1 VSENPTSEPAAA
13 APEMSLGQSLVAA
26 IVVLVVAIGIPVTAT
41 VLIGGF
47 SMATAGVIG
56 ALFGLLLAVKSGWRR
71 ALQLLPVLLV
81 STVLGALTVGTPW
94 WAALLA
100 AIGFAAG
107 IASRVGLL
115 APFALIGMAA
125 ACMHRLDELGSLA
138 TLVLWLCVAALWAIA
153 VARWLRIPP
162 VVAGRAVPGRIA
174 IAGGVVLALVAGTA
188 ALLGQRSGDPLGYWM
203 PVLVFVLV
211 LPTPGMRWSAYARE
225 KVYGTAAGVAIGF
238 VLAWIEPP
246 PVWTIALALMA
257 AVLML
262 AVHEPVWL
270 GAIFTTLALVLL
282 LAPRGEVAGASETR
296 FVALIVAVC
305 LVMIG
310 AALLVWW
317 ARRHPAPRAELQL
330 AAALIDPDREPAS

>member
-1 VSENPTSEPAAA
+1 
-13 APEMSLGQSLVAA
+13 MAA
-26 IVVLVVAIGIPVTAT
+26 IVVLVVAIGIPVAAT
-41 VLIGGF
+41 VLIGGVQ
-47 SMATAGVIG
+47 MTIAGVIG

-81 STVLGALTVGTPW
+81 STVLAALTVGTPW
-94 WAALLA
+94 WAAVLA
-100 AIGFAAG
+100 AIGLAAG

-138 TLVLWLCVAALWAIA
+138 PLVLWLCVAALWAIA
-153 VARWLRIPP
+153 VARWLGIPREI
-162 VVAGRAVPGRIA
+162 AGRVVPGRIA
-174 IAGGVVLALVAGTA
+174 IAGGVVLALVVGIA
-188 ALLGQRSGDPLGYWM
+188 ALLGQRSGDPLGYWV

-225 KVYGTAAGVAIGF
+225 KVYGTAAGVGIGF
-238 VLAWIEPP
+238 VLAWIELPV
-246 PVWTIALALMA
+246 VWTIVLALVA

-282 LAPRGEVAGASETR
+282 LAPRGDVAAASETR
-296 FVALIVAVC
+296 LLALIAAVC
-305 LVMIG
+305 LVGLG

-317 ARRHPAPRAELQL
+317 ARLHRAPRAELQL
-330 AAALIDPDREPAS
+330 AAALIDPGREPAS